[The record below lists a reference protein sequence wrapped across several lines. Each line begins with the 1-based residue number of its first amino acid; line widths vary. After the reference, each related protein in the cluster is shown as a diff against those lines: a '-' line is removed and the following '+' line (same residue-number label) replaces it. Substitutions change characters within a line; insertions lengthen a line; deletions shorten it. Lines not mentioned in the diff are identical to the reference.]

1 MNTTRYA
8 CTCCGFLTLSEEP
21 PGTFAICPV
30 CYWEDDDV
38 QFNNPMYG
46 AGANAVSLI
55 EARKNFHQY
64 GAVLAE
70 YSDLVRAALPEEVN
84 ELRGI
89 YNKE

>member
-1 MNTTRYA
+1 
-8 CTCCGFLTLSEEP
+8 
-21 PGTFAICPV
+21 
-30 CYWEDDDV
+30 
-38 QFNNPMYG
+38 MYG